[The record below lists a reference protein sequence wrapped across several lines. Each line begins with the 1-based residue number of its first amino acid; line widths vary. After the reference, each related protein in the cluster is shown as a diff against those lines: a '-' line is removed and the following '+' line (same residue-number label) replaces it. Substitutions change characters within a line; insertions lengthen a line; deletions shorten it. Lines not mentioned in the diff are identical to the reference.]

1 MERRIAAIEAQL
13 HNQGCTQCRDWPAL
27 VIEIDPEPAHPA
39 TCPVC
44 GREAS
49 QIVRIVRREDGP
61 Q

>member
-1 MERRIAAIEAQL
+1 MERRIRALEDQYRTA
-13 HNQGCTQCRDWPAL
+13 GCATCRDWPAV